1 MTDFADKTNCF
12 IIKKNPWVN
21 TNDEN
26 DDMSWLGGFYLGG
39 KITSKNYSAQVHY
52 ENGRYDL

>member
-1 MTDFADKTNCF
+1 
-12 IIKKNPWVN
+12 
-21 TNDEN
+21 
-26 DDMSWLGGFYLGG
+26 MSWLGGFYLGG